1 MNEGAPAV
9 RALEPPPTIARRASR
24 DGDPTMT
31 HPELEQI
38 VADLVTQLSTQG
50 FETPVAFAA
59 IERTGRTSSGSS
71 SPTQA
76 GWIEPIPGQADVGP
90 DRLPIH
96 ILFVDAKSRAAHA
109 VIEPSGAASVQ
120 LWT

>member
-1 MNEGAPAV
+1 
-9 RALEPPPTIARRASR
+9 
-24 DGDPTMT
+24 MT
-31 HPELEQI
+31 HQASEQI

-50 FETPVAFAA
+50 FENPLSFAA

-71 SPTQA
+71 SPTQE

-96 ILFVDAKSRAAHA
+96 IMFVDARSRAAHA
-109 VIEPSGAASVQ
+109 VIESSGAASVH